1 MHVPMRVPM
10 PATVRRLCAF
20 QSRLPGAAALAA
32 LLALAGP
39 AGAANLQI
47 SPVSIAFQPAQ
58 AAAGINLQNFGDTPL
73 YGQVRVYAWDQKDG
87 VDVLT
92 PTTDVVASPPIIEV
106 AASSTQTIR
115 LVRRPGAAGADG
127 AERSYRIL
135 IDEIPRGDAASG
147 VAIRL
152 QYSVPVFV
160 APAAGVGGAVPAPAL
175 AWTLVRRNGGVALR
189 ATNTGTLHAQLG
201 ATRVRTASG
210 REVELSKG
218 LLGYALAGRTREWQL
233 AQDKA
238 ALLEGESGIVTTV
251 NTREQTF
258 PLAPAGD

>member
-1 MHVPMRVPM
+1 M
-10 PATVRRLCAF
+10 PATVRHVLRL
-20 QSRLPGAAALAA
+20 QGAAAMAA
-32 LLALAGP
+32 LLSSALP
-39 AGAANLQI
+39 AAAANLQI

-73 YGQVRVYAWDQKDG
+73 YGQVRVYAWDQQDG

-92 PTTDVVASPPIIEV
+92 PTTEVVASPPIIEV
-106 AASSTQTIR
+106 AANSTQTIR
-115 LVRRPGAAGADG
+115 LVRRAGAGADGG

-160 APAAGVGGAVPAPAL
+160 APAVGSGAAPAL
-175 AWTLVRRNGGVALR
+175 AWTLVRKDGGVVLR
-189 ATNTGTLHAQLG
+189 ATNSGTLHAQLG

-210 REVELSKG
+210 QDIELSKG
-218 LLGYALAGRTREWQL
+218 LLGYALAGRAREWQL
-233 AQDKA
+233 GEDKA
-238 ALLEGESGIVTTV
+238 AALRGEAGVVTTV

-258 PLAPAGD
+258 PLAPAGN